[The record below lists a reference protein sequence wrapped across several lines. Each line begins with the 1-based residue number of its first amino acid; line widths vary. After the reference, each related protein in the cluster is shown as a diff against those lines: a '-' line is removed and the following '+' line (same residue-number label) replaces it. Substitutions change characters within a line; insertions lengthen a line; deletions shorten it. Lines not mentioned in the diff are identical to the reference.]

1 MNKTNKWL
9 KLLLVIV
16 LFIAVGIG
24 GTAVQKFSGRYT
36 DLNRKSK
43 LVSTEINDS
52 ATVHVKGA
60 VKNAGTYTLTEG
72 DRVSDAIKSAGGA
85 SDGADLDRIN
95 LARVIK
101 DGDEIFVPK
110 SGEDFSITPS
120 GAVNINSADVETL
133 KTIPGISD
141 TLAQKIY
148 NYRAQ
153 NGNFEN
159 LEDIINVKGIG
170 DKTFAKIKSYITVQ

>member
-1 MNKTNKWL
+1 MNKWL

-24 GTAVQKFSGRYT
+24 GTAVQKFSERYT

-52 ATVHVKGA
+52 VTVHVKGA

-72 DRVSDAIKSAGGA
+72 DRVGDAIDSAGGA
-85 SDGADLDRIN
+85 DADADLDRIN

-133 KTIPGISD
+133 KTIPGIKRHSR
-141 TLAQKIY
+141 T
-148 NYRAQ
+148 
-153 NGNFEN
+153 EN
-159 LEDIINVKGIG
+159 LRLPR
-170 DKTFAKIKSYITVQ
+170 AKRQF

>member
-1 MNKTNKWL
+1 MNKWL

-85 SDGADLDRIN
+85 SDDADLDRIN

-133 KTIPGISD
+133 KTIPGISY

-148 NYRAQ
+148 DYRAQ

-159 LEDIINVKGIG
+159 LEDIIKVKGIG